1 MSTPDAGDSGPDAPV
16 ADAGNSGLD
25 APVADAGAPGRA
37 APVADPVALWSAFK
51 RAHEIVRARV
61 IADAADA
68 AGLSEPDLTILAEL
82 NKAGGSLR
90 QSELATALG
99 WDRTRVSHQ
108 LTRMGNRELVARERA
123 GGGVTVTLTTAGREA
138 ITAVHPGLEAAVRR
152 HFTDRLSAEEVKTLE
167 SILGRL

>member
-1 MSTPDAGDSGPDAPV
+1 MSTPDAGTPGPDAAV
-16 ADAGNSGLD
+16 L
-25 APVADAGAPGRA
+25 
-37 APVADPVALWSAFK
+37 DPVALWSAFK
-51 RAHEIVRARV
+51 RAHELVRARV

-108 LTRMGNRELVARERA
+108 LTRMGKRDLVARERA
-123 GGGVTVTLTTAGREA
+123 GGVTVTLTATGRDA

-152 HFTDRLSAEEVKTLE
+152 HFTDRLSAEEVGVLE